1 MSALPEPEFDFSP
14 PAHDENV
21 NLAGLEDFL
30 EQEEPTPKPSESSE
44 ETQLILHLMDSLVQA
59 HQMLDVAMR
68 RVGLAQDR
76 LDMLQFV
83 MTKQAEQIAVIPYYQ
98 QKIVDLER
106 QLAES
111 ECKRQLL
118 ENHWLRRLFFW
129 IK

>member
-1 MSALPEPEFDFSP
+1 MTAQPEFDFTP
-14 PAHDENV
+14 PHDDNI

-30 EQEEPTPKPSESSE
+30 EQDEPSPKPAESSD

-68 RVGLAQDR
+68 RIGLAQDR

-98 QKIVDLER
+98 QKVVDLETR
-106 QLAES
+106 LMDS
-111 ECKRQLL
+111 EAKIHQL

-129 IK
+129 VK

>member
-1 MSALPEPEFDFSP
+1 MTAQPEFDFTP
-14 PAHDENV
+14 PHDDNI

-30 EQEEPTPKPSESSE
+30 EQDEPSPKPAESSD

-68 RVGLAQDR
+68 RIGLAQDR

-98 QKIVDLER
+98 QKVVDLETR
-106 QLAES
+106 LMDS
-111 ECKRQLL
+111 EAKI
-118 ENHWLRRLFFW
+118 H
-129 IK
+129 

>member
-1 MSALPEPEFDFSP
+1 MTAQPEFDFTP

-30 EQEEPTPKPSESSE
+30 EHDQPSEEASQTSD
-44 ETQLILHLMDSLVQA
+44 ETQLILHLMDSLIQA

-98 QKIVDLER
+98 NKVVELEKR
-106 QLAES
+106 LAES
-111 ECKRQLL
+111 EAERQRL

>member
-1 MSALPEPEFDFSP
+1 MTAQPEFDFTP

-21 NLAGLEDFL
+21 NLTGLEDFL
-30 EQEEPTPKPSESSE
+30 EQDAPPVQAVEPS
-44 ETQLILHLMDSLVQA
+44 ETQLILSLMDQINQA
-59 HQMLDVAMR
+59 HQMLDIAMR

-98 QKIVDLER
+98 HKVVELER
-106 QLAES
+106 RLAES
-111 ECKRQLL
+111 EAERLRL

-129 IK
+129 IH